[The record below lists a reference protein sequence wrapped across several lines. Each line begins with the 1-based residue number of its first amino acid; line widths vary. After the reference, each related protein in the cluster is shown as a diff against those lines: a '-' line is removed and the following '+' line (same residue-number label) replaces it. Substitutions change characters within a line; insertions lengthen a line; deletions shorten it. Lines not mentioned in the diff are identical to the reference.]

1 MPDLP
6 TSRRAAFQ
14 HTPPQPLATLYPYRT
29 PAWRNAVA
37 RPCSAIEHQGIERPV
52 GIGVHLNSA
61 VPADQNRHF
70 LAAFPAI
77 ERFQGGIHQA
87 LGLFGELHLVLIA
100 ISGISFKFIGWY
112 PGSSD
117 RLQCFPAGYFCKA
130 GRVYSA
136 RPGSAVDPRLP
147 LSRRTW
153 FANPP

>member
-6 TSRRAAFQ
+6 TICRCTFQ
-14 HTPPQPLATLYPYRT
+14 HTPPRAFATLYPHRT
-29 PAWRNAVA
+29 PARRHAVA
-37 RPCSAIEHQGIERPV
+37 RPSPPVEHQGIERPV
-52 GIGVHLNSA
+52 RIGAHLDSA

-87 LGLFGELHLVLIA
+87 LGLFGELHVVLIA
-100 ISGISFKFIGWY
+100 IPGISFKFIGWY
-112 PGSSD
+112 PDSSD

-136 RPGSAVDPRLP
+136 RLGSAVGPYLRL
-147 LSRRTW
+147 LLRT
-153 FANPP
+153 